1 MIKENKP
8 NLPLSLLDAVLSLLS
23 AVLLFISPSMQSQEI
38 WWLSLLYY
46 LAGAFV
52 SLVAIIMVVKIVAI
66 IYLRL
71 NPRGYES
78 DNDNKEVVNK
88 EKQ

>member
-1 MIKENKP
+1 MIKKNKS

-23 AVLLFISPSMQSQEI
+23 AVLLFISPSMQAQQI

-46 LAGAFV
+46 IAGAFV
-52 SLVAIIMVVKIVAI
+52 SLIAIIMVVKIVAI

-71 NPRGYES
+71 NPREYK
-78 DNDNKEVVNK
+78 DNSDNKEVANK
-88 EKQ
+88 E

>member
-1 MIKENKP
+1 MIKKNKS

-23 AVLLFISPSMQSQEI
+23 AVLLFISPSMQAQQI

-66 IYLRL
+66 IYIRL
-71 NPRGYES
+71 NPREYEDDS
-78 DNDNKEVVNK
+78 DNKEVTNK
-88 EKQ
+88 E

>member
-1 MIKENKP
+1 MIKKNKS

-23 AVLLFISPSMQSQEI
+23 AVLLFISPSLQTQQI

-52 SLVAIIMVVKIVAI
+52 SLIAIIMVVKIIAI

-71 NPRGYES
+71 NPREYES
-78 DNDNKEVVNK
+78 DNGNQEVANK
-88 EKQ
+88 EK

>member
-8 NLPLSLLDAVLSLLS
+8 NLLLSLIDAILSLLS
-23 AVLLFISPSMQSQEI
+23 AVLLFISPSMQTQQI

-71 NPRGYES
+71 NPREYKDDSE
-78 DNDNKEVVNK
+78 NKVVANKE
-88 EKQ
+88 EQ

>member
-23 AVLLFISPSMQSQEI
+23 AVLLFISPSMQAQQI

-52 SLVAIIMVVKIVAI
+52 SLIVIIMVVKIVAI

-71 NPRGYES
+71 NPREYKDES
-78 DNDNKEVVNK
+78 DNKVVANKE
-88 EKQ
+88 

>member
-1 MIKENKP
+1 MIKENKS

-23 AVLLFISPSMQSQEI
+23 AVLLFISPSMQAQQI

-52 SLVAIIMVVKIVAI
+52 SLIVIIMFVKIVAI
-66 IYLRL
+66 IYFRL
-71 NPRGYES
+71 SPREYKDDS
-78 DNDNKEVVNK
+78 DNNEVANK

>member
-1 MIKENKP
+1 MIKKNKP

-23 AVLLFISPSMQSQEI
+23 AVLLFISPSMQAQQI
-38 WWLSLLYY
+38 WWLPLLYY

-52 SLVAIIMVVKIVAI
+52 SLIVIIMVAKIVAI

-71 NPRGYES
+71 NPREYKDDS
-78 DNDNKEVVNK
+78 DNKVVANK

>member
-1 MIKENKP
+1 MIKKNKS

-23 AVLLFISPSMQSQEI
+23 AVLLFISPSMQAQQI

-52 SLVAIIMVVKIVAI
+52 SLIAIIMVVKIVAI

-71 NPRGYES
+71 NPREYKDDS
-78 DNDNKEVVNK
+78 DNKVVVNK
-88 EKQ
+88 EEQ

>member
-71 NPRGYES
+71 KPRGYES

>member
-23 AVLLFISPSMQSQEI
+23 AVLLFISPSMQAQQI

-52 SLVAIIMVVKIVAI
+52 SLIVIIMVVKVVGI

-71 NPRGYES
+71 NPREYKDDS
-78 DNDNKEVVNK
+78 DNKEVINK

>member
-1 MIKENKP
+1 MIKKNKS

-23 AVLLFISPSMQSQEI
+23 AVLLFISPSLQTQQI

-52 SLVAIIMVVKIVAI
+52 SLIAIIMVVKIVAI

-71 NPRGYES
+71 NPREYKDDS
-78 DNDNKEVVNK
+78 DNKVVANKE
-88 EKQ
+88 EQ

>member
-1 MIKENKP
+1 MIKKNKS

-23 AVLLFISPSMQSQEI
+23 AVLLFISPSLQTQQI

-52 SLVAIIMVVKIVAI
+52 SLIAIIMVVKIVVI

-71 NPRGYES
+71 NPREYK
-78 DNDNKEVVNK
+78 DNSDNKEVANK
-88 EKQ
+88 E

>member
-1 MIKENKP
+1 MIKKNKP

-23 AVLLFISPSMQSQEI
+23 AVLLFISPSMQAQQI

-71 NPRGYES
+71 NPREYEDDS
-78 DNDNKEVVNK
+78 DNKEVTNK
-88 EKQ
+88 E

>member
-8 NLPLSLLDAVLSLLS
+8 NLLLSLIDAILSLLS
-23 AVLLFISPSMQSQEI
+23 AVLLFISPSMQTQQI

-71 NPRGYES
+71 NPREYKDDS
-78 DNDNKEVVNK
+78 DNKVVANKE
-88 EKQ
+88 EQ